1 MCASVCARGRV
12 RACARACVCVCVCA
26 CVRVCVCARVC
37 VCVCVYVRVF
47 VRVCVWVFAPALLY
61 YCLVCDCVVVK
72 TSGCNSEFARA
83 SVMCVLVYVVCC
95 RFWCACVCV
104 RCSCAWMGERKT
116 ADSYFVN
123 V

>member
-1 MCASVCARGRV
+1 VRLCVRV
-12 RACARACVCVCVCA
+12 GA
-26 CVRVCVCARVC
+26 CVRARALVCVCARVC
-37 VCVCVYVRVF
+37 ACVCVRVYACVYVRVF

-83 SVMCVLVYVVCC
+83 SVMCVLVYVVWC

-104 RCSCAWMGERKT
+104 FGARVRGWA
-116 ADSYFVN
+116 N
-123 V
+123 VKQQTRISSMCETF